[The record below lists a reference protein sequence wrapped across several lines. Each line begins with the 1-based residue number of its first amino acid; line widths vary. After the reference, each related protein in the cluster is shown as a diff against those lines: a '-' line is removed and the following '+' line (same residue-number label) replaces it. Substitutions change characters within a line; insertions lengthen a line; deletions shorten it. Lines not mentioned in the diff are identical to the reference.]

1 MTCSMCMTPI
11 TLTGGIIHFVI
22 LLLPLVA
29 PKMVD
34 FSFQS
39 SELEELIVVNNML
52 CGSLIYT
59 FTFQL
64 KYNRIGEGN
73 TLSFK

>member
-1 MTCSMCMTPI
+1 
-11 TLTGGIIHFVI
+11 
-22 LLLPLVA
+22 
-29 PKMVD
+29 MVD